1 MIFQRA
7 LRRELASAA
16 GATFTV
22 LFSILLTWM
31 LIGILGKAAGGKVAS
46 ADVMSLMLFSS
57 LMQLPTIL
65 ILTGFISVLM
75 VVTRSYK
82 ESEMVVW
89 FASGLSLSRWIAPVL
104 SFGLPLVI
112 AIGALSLY
120 ATPWAQ
126 QKSDAY
132 VARFEKREDL
142 QKVTPGQFRESAGS
156 NRIFFVEGVSGE
168 KNVVQNVFVNT
179 VDAKGSAVV
188 VVAKEGVINTDATG
202 SRFLVLKE
210 GRRYQGIPTQ
220 ADFQTMEFE
229 QYIMRIESKQQELG
243 ADLGVRAM
251 STMALIA
258 ANNQFTMAEL
268 MWRVSAPLIALLLIL
283 LAIPLGFVNPRAGS
297 SANLIVALLI
307 FFSYSN
313 LTKVLRSEREA
324 GPPELRHG
332 LVAAAPAGP
341 AGRGGAVRL
350 APECESPLSSA
361 GPAGVLQ
368 ACALRRQI
376 RVKRTRNEDLT
387 ALFCGLDI
395 PGGVLRAARFPGA
408 AGLHR
413 PDGRTAQSGPQR
425 LYHPVRLSLCAGA
438 GAWPRV

>member
-104 SFGLPLVI
+104 SFGLPLVV

-126 QKSDAY
+126 QKSDVY

-188 VVAKEGVINTDATG
+188 VVAKEGVINTDAAG

-229 QYIMRIESKQQELG
+229 QYIMRIESRQQELG

-313 LTKVLRSEREA
+313 LTKVIEA
-324 GPPELRHG
+324 S
-332 LVAAAPAGP
+332 VKQ
-341 AGRGGAVRL
+341 GRLSFGMAWWPLHLLALLAV
-350 APECESPLSSA
+350 
-361 GPAGVLQ
+361 V
-368 ACALRRQI
+368 
-376 RVKRTRNEDLT
+376 
-387 ALFCGLDI
+387 ALFAWRLN
-395 PGGVLRAARFPGA
+395 VN
-408 AGLHR
+408 HR
-413 PDGRTAQSGPQR
+413 
-425 LYHPVRLSLCAGA
+425 YHPLVLLASFKRARCAGKQSKA
-438 GAWPRV
+438 DTK